1 MTSQPKAQKLMCPLG
16 CGGITKNTSTQAM
29 PLLTACASYPAPVRT
44 DGRALRAAGARV
56 HAQRCLQAVLLP
68 MPQLCCDAF
77 LTYARQVWL
86 LQTEWQANVAHALLK
101 PSGVTNIVEL
111 AVTEHITAQVVHR
124 QRQYPVPDTNTTLQP
139 TVWERHVPQLKHERC
154 CARARRELQQLAQI
168 LIV

>member
-1 MTSQPKAQKLMCPLG
+1 MTSQPEAQKLMCPLG
-16 CGGITKNTSTQAM
+16 CGGMTENTSTQAM
-29 PLLTACASYPAPVRT
+29 PLLTVCASEPAPVRT

-77 LTYARQVWL
+77 FIYARQVWL
-86 LQTEWQANVAHALLK
+86 LQAEWQANVAHALLK
-101 PSGVTNIVEL
+101 PSGETNVVEH
-111 AVTEHITAQVVHR
+111 AVTEHVAVQVVHR
-124 QRQYPVPDTNTTLQP
+124 QRQYPVPETNTTLQP

>member
-1 MTSQPKAQKLMCPLG
+1 MTE
-16 CGGITKNTSTQAM
+16 NTSTQAM
-29 PLLTACASYPAPVRT
+29 PSLTVCASEPTPVRT

-77 LTYARQVWL
+77 FIYARQVWL
-86 LQTEWQANVAHALLK
+86 LQAEWQANVEHALK
-101 PSGVTNIVEL
+101 PSGETNVVEH
-111 AVTEHITAQVVHR
+111 AVTEHVAVQVVHR
-124 QRQYPVPDTNTTLQP
+124 QRQYPVPETNTTWQP
-139 TVWERHVPQLKHERC
+139 TVWERHVPQLKHERY